1 MTPVGPVVLATI
13 LIVKMPKEEWI
24 VPPVRTPL
32 NGDEEFEGMNGNV
45 GDFWRF
51 ALPNLQMNNARGYF
65 AEYLVARGLGMWG
78 DPDFPVSVL
87 WFFFYAARV

>member
-1 MTPVGPVVLATI
+1 MIPVGPVVLATI

-24 VPPVRTPL
+24 VPPVPTPF
-32 NGDEEFEGMNGNV
+32 NGDEKFEGMNGNV

-65 AEYLVARGLGMWG
+65 AEYLVARGLGMES
-78 DPDFPVSVL
+78 PR
-87 WFFFYAARV
+87 RVEWDAYDLA